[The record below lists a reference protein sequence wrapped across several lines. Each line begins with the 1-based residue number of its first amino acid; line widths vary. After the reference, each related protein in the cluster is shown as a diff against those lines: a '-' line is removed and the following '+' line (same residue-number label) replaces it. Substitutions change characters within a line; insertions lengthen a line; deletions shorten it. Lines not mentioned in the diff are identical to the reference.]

1 MKEENRVD
9 ILIKHSTEDI
19 PDTLDAEISLS
30 YTDTS
35 LCTEFDHFEKQ
46 SSIIVVIYTK

>member
-1 MKEENRVD
+1 MKEENRVG

-19 PDTLDAEISLS
+19 PDTLDAKISLS

-35 LCTEFDHFEKQ
+35 LCTEFDHVEKQ
-46 SSIIVVIYTK
+46 SSIIAVTCVY